1 MLAQKESPHR
11 AILRWRWGKKIT
23 LPDFKLLFSI
33 QMCTNSSQSKLTKT
47 DVRTTS
53 LPSSSVASPSL
64 TDCCFA
70 NSTPQ
75 PLQRVSALYLFR
87 SSPYFTAPFLPS
99 SCDPQELKVGQ
110 GAATHRCFNHATIRL
125 PAAPVAEWA
134 RPLGESNKEQI
145 KETK

>member
-1 MLAQKESPHR
+1 MLFPEHPLVPEGTFWQ
-11 AILRWRWGKKIT
+11 ILCLVHHVGSHVGLLSAGSKGKPIQSNSEMEVGKKIT

-33 QMCTNSSQSKLTKT
+33 QMCPNSSQSKLTKT

-99 SCDPQELKVGQ
+99 SCDPQELEVGQ
-110 GAATHRCFNHATIRL
+110 GAAN
-125 PAAPVAEWA
+125 
-134 RPLGESNKEQI
+134 PLVF
-145 KETK
+145 